1 METLFCVCACV
12 CVKGCLSWQSHP
24 GPTGLLITFSV
35 TWHLLRENDRASTA
49 NMDIAALSL
58 SLVSVDPS
66 CRLAL
71 RLLDSIYM
79 YDWFNTWTVLF
90 MTSGPSTQTQSQTR
104 THTFYREKHPS
115 WQIFNQPWDSLR
127 CPLCSSRL
135 GHFLSSCWI
144 CCSGREKKIW
154 VFFSFKRR
162 VKHVRLCVSVFEC
175 AWLCFLIF
183 LTILI

>member
-1 METLFCVCACV
+1 MGERQNARGQLVPSFFHSQSSTPPHPNPPSGRFDWHNEVKASWHKAALGGKWRHYFVCVRV

-90 MTSGPSTQTQSQTR
+90 MTSGPNTQTQSQTH
-104 THTFYREKHPS
+104 THTHTRTIVNHQVP
-115 WQIFNQPWDSLR
+115 N
-127 CPLCSSRL
+127 
-135 GHFLSSCWI
+135 
-144 CCSGREKKIW
+144 
-154 VFFSFKRR
+154 
-162 VKHVRLCVSVFEC
+162 
-175 AWLCFLIF
+175 
-183 LTILI
+183 LTICLYTVSPG